1 MPVLLEG
8 GKLGS
13 YKGGPRTLK
22 GYTKGSPAINKQTN
36 KQYCIFSHLMQEHA
50 MEMEL
55 YGMIYEDHIV
65 ISQVQNARD
74 SGTMNGTSTTNSYL
88 NVEQEE
94 EPAQKQ
100 NEGRGIVVGETL

>member
-1 MPVLLEG
+1 
-8 GKLGS
+8 
-13 YKGGPRTLK
+13 
-22 GYTKGSPAINKQTN
+22 
-36 KQYCIFSHLMQEHA
+36 

-88 NVEQEE
+88 DVELEE
-94 EPAQKQ
+94 ETAQKQ
-100 NEGRGIVVGETL
+100 NDGSGIVVGETL